1 MALKS
6 TNKVETNVYE
16 IEFDASKEVFDAAVE
31 KVYRKEVKKINIPGF
46 RKGKA
51 PRSIIEKMYGKGVFY
66 EDAINEIIP
75 DAYEAAVKEAGLS
88 VVSRPEFDV
97 VSIDDNGVVLKAK
110 FTVKPEVT
118 LTEYV
123 GLKARKEAKEV
134 TDEDVNNEIEAVRA
148 RNGRMVEVTDR
159 AVEDGD
165 LAIIDYEGFADGVAF
180 DGGKAEKYSLAIG
193 SGSFIPGFEEQI
205 IGHNVGESFDIT
217 VKFPEEYHSADLA
230 GKDAIF
236 KIVLHEIKKNELPA
250 LDDEFAKD
258 VSEFDTFDEYK
269 ADVKAKLEKK
279 SEKEAE
285 NSVEEQIINALIKNL
300 EAEIPEVMFETE
312 AENFV
317 RDYDSRLRMQGL
329 DLNTYCKYT
338 GQTLDSLREQFKPM
352 AERQVKTRLALEK
365 VVELENLTATDEEAD
380 AEYENLANAYNMP
393 VDEVKKFVDVDAIKA
408 DLCVKKAVDFVKT
421 NAKVTKARKKTVKKT
436 EEAPA
441 TEENA

>member
-75 DAYEAAVKEAGLS
+75 DAYEAAINEANLE

-97 VSIDDNGVVLKAK
+97 VTIDENGVVLKAK
-110 FTVKPEVT
+110 FTVKPEVS
-118 LTEYV
+118 LKAYV
-123 GLKARKEAKEV
+123 GLKARKEVKEA
-134 TDEDVNNEIEAVRA
+134 TDEDVNNEIESVRA

-159 AVEDGD
+159 AVENGD
-165 LAIIDYEGFADGVAF
+165 MAVIDYEGFCDGVAF

-217 VKFPEEYHSADLA
+217 VKFPEEYHSTDLA

-236 KIVLHEIKKNELPA
+236 KIVLHEIKKNELPE

-258 VSEFDTFDEYK
+258 VSEFDTLDEYK
-269 ADVKAKLEKK
+269 ADVKAKLQAKNEKA
-279 SEKEAE
+279 AE
-285 NSVEEQIINALIKNL
+285 NSVEEQIINGLVDNL
-300 EAEIPEVMFETE
+300 EAEIPEVMFQNE

-338 GQTLDSLREQFKPM
+338 GQTLETLREQFMPM
-352 AERQVKTRLALEK
+352 AQRQVKTRLALEK
-365 VVELENLTATDEEAD
+365 IVELENLTATDDEIN
-380 AEYENLANAYNMP
+380 AEYDNLSKAYNMP
-393 VDEVKKFVDVDAIKA
+393 VDDVKKYVDANAVKA
-408 DLCVKKAVDFVKT
+408 DLCVKKAVDFVKE
-421 NAKVTKARKKTVKKT
+421 NAKVTKARKKKAVAT
-436 EEAPA
+436 EAPA
-441 TEENA
+441 ENTAE

>member
-1 MALKS
+1 MALKN

-75 DAYEAAVKEAGLS
+75 EAYEAAIKEANLV
-88 VVSRPEFDV
+88 VVSRPEFDIV
-97 VSIDDNGVVLKAK
+97 TIDDNGVVLKAK
-110 FTVKPEVT
+110 FFVKPDVNVKD
-118 LTEYV
+118 YV
-123 GLKARKEAKEV
+123 GIKATKEVKEV
-134 TDEDVNNEIEAVRA
+134 TDEIDSVRA

-159 AVEDGD
+159 AVENGD
-165 LAIIDYEGFADGVAF
+165 LAVIDYEGFCDGTPF

-193 SGSFIPGFEEQI
+193 SNSFIPGFEEQI
-205 IGHNVGESFDIT
+205 IGHNIGESFDIS
-217 VKFPEEYHSADLA
+217 VKFPEEYHSEELA

-236 KIVLHEIKKNELPA
+236 KIVLHEIKKNELPE

-258 VSEFDTFDEYK
+258 VSEFDTLDEYK
-269 ADVKAKLEKK
+269 ADVKAKLVARNEKA
-279 SEKEAE
+279 AE
-285 NSVEEQIINALIKNL
+285 NAFEEQIINTLIENL

-338 GQTLDSLREQFKPM
+338 GQTLESLREQFKPM

-365 VVELENLTATDEEAD
+365 IVELEKIETTDDEAE
-380 AEYENLANAYNMP
+380 AEYENLAKAYNMP
-393 VDEVKKFVDVDAIKA
+393 ADEVKKFVDASAIKA
-408 DLCVKKAVDFVKT
+408 DICVKKAVDFVKEK
-421 NAKVTKARKKTVKKT
+421 AEITK
-436 EEAPA
+436 
-441 TEENA
+441 

>member
-134 TDEDVNNEIEAVRA
+134 TDEDVNAEIEAVRA

-159 AVEDGD
+159 VVENGD
-165 LAIIDYEGFADGVAF
+165 LAVIDYEGFADGVAF

-258 VSEFDTFDEYK
+258 VSEFDTIDEYK

-380 AEYENLANAYNMP
+380 AEYQNLATAYNMP
-393 VDEVKKFVDVDAIKA
+393 VDEVKKFVDIDAIKA

>member
-16 IEFDASKEVFDAAVE
+16 IEFDAAKEVFDAAVE

-51 PRSIIEKMYGKGVFY
+51 PRSIIERMYGKGVFY
-66 EDAINEIIP
+66 EDAINEIFP
-75 DAYEAAVKEAGLS
+75 DAYEAAVKEAGFT
-88 VVSRPEFDV
+88 VVSRPEIEAADV
-97 VSIDDNGVVLKAK
+97 DENGCVVLKVK
-110 FTVKPEVT
+110 VTVKPEVT
-118 LTEYV
+118 LKAYV
-123 GLKARKEAKEV
+123 GLKARKEVKEA
-134 TDEDVNNEIEAVRA
+134 TDEDVNNEIESVRA

-165 LAIIDYEGFADGVAF
+165 LAVIDYEGFCDGVAF
-180 DGGKAEKYSLAIG
+180 DGGKAEKHSLAIG

-205 IGHNVGESFDIT
+205 IGHNVGESFDIS
-217 VKFPEEYHSADLA
+217 VKFPEEYHSNDLA

-258 VSEFDTFDEYK
+258 VSEFDTLDEYK
-269 ADVKAKLEKK
+269 ADVKAKIQARNEKA
-279 SEKEAE
+279 AE
-285 NSVEEQIINALIKNL
+285 NSVEEQIINGLVDNL
-300 EAEIPEVMFETE
+300 EAEIPAVMFDNE

-338 GQTLDSLREQFKPM
+338 GQTLESLREQFKPM

-365 VVELENLTATDEEAD
+365 IVELENIVASDEEAE
-380 AEYENLANAYNMP
+380 AEYENLAKAYNMP
-393 VDEVKKFVDVDAIKA
+393 ADEVKKYVDVDAVKA
-408 DLCVKKAVDFVKT
+408 DLCVKKAVDFVKE
-421 NAKVTKARKKTVKKT
+421 NAKVTKARKKKAATT
-436 EEAPA
+436 EAAE
-441 TEENA
+441 

>member
-6 TNKVETNVYE
+6 TKVVETNVYE

-66 EDAINEIIP
+66 EDAVNEIIP
-75 DAYEAAVKEAGLS
+75 EAYEAAIKEAGLD
-88 VVSRPEFDV
+88 VVSRPEFDI

-110 FTVKPEVT
+110 FFVKPEVT
-118 LTEYV
+118 LKSYV
-123 GLKARKEAKEV
+123 ALKARKEVKEA
-134 TDEDVNNEIEAVRA
+134 TEEDVNNEIEAVRA

-159 AVEDGD
+159 AVENGD
-165 LAIIDYEGFADGVAF
+165 LVVIDYEGFCDGVAF

-236 KIVLHEIKKNELPA
+236 KIVLHEIKKNELPE

-258 VSEFDTFDEYK
+258 VSEFDTFAEYK
-269 ADVKAKLEKK
+269 ADVKAKLQEKN
-279 SEKEAE
+279 EKAAE
-285 NSVEEQIINALIKNL
+285 NSVEEQIINGLVDNL
-300 EAEIPEVMFETE
+300 EAEIPEVMFQNE

-338 GQTLDSLREQFKPM
+338 GQTLESLREQFMPM
-352 AERQVKTRLALEK
+352 AQRQVKTRLALEK
-365 VVELENLTATDEEAD
+365 IVELESITATDEEAD
-380 AEYENLANAYNMP
+380 AEYENLAKAYNMP

-408 DLCVKKAVDFVKT
+408 DLCVKKAVDFVKA
-421 NAKVTKARKKTVKKT
+421 NAKVTKARKKKAATT
-436 EEAPA
+436 EAAE
-441 TEENA
+441 